1 MGTARQPAPTV
12 AFVDGYCAA
21 YRDLFAD
28 VRSFEHLSLL
38 DIGLISDL
46 PRKSLPAIGRR
57 IGVDAQA
64 LHHCFA
70 NADWSLEQLRT
81 TRLELTKQALRD
93 RSFVRCIDET
103 GDLKQG
109 KSTDYVARQD
119 IGSMGA
125 VDRGVVSVSAYG
137 VLDTVTFPL
146 RFQVFKPESQLKPE
160 DTYPSKPTIAIDLV
174 KQIVADGTDETRSI
188 REIVFG
194 KRHRVRSYERTS
206 DPEQLPAAT
215 TRFVMTN
222 LEGDLRHRLGNH
234 YGLRTWIEYGYKHL
248 KYERGIPSSA
258 GSAP

>member
-12 AFVDGYCAA
+12 RLCGRVLRRLSRPVRGCAQLRASEPPA
-21 YRDLFAD
+21 YRAD
-28 VRSFEHLSLL
+28 QRPAAEVAA
-38 DIGLISDL
+38 SDW
-46 PRKSLPAIGRR
+46 RR